1 MQQSPGYANMQGMQ
15 GSVNMQPGMPAAGGR
30 IQQSP
35 GYANMQGMQ
44 GFANPQSAPGAPNMP
59 PNAPNE
65 NAQFMNAQF
74 SAQDNTLPMFPPRRE
89 SGAMGFNEEGEKKRR
104 YEQVGTMF
112 LGEES
117 QMPSAILVHV
127 DDGKETRI
135 TKPNFTIGKAYGS
148 VDLFIDNNSA
158 ISRKHAEIIYK
169 DDGYYI
175 VDTNSTNHVF
185 VDGKK
190 ISAGIPVPISD
201 GTVIRLG
208 NEAFEFR
215 QE

>member
-1 MQQSPGYANMQGMQ
+1 
-15 GSVNMQPGMPAAGGR
+15 
-30 IQQSP
+30 
-35 GYANMQGMQ
+35 
-44 GFANPQSAPGAPNMP
+44 
-59 PNAPNE
+59 
-65 NAQFMNAQF
+65 
-74 SAQDNTLPMFPPRRE
+74 
-89 SGAMGFNEEGEKKRR
+89 
-104 YEQVGTMF
+104 
-112 LGEES
+112 
-117 QMPSAILVHV
+117 MPSAILVHV